1 MRRGWSL
8 GIFTVVLAS
17 GLVLA
22 ACGGDD
28 DDSASATPTSVSDG
42 GEPVDVGD
50 VDVLGIWGAD
60 ELEKFEAMV
69 KPWDDLYTG
78 NVAFT
83 GTRDITAILTT
94 RVEGGNPPDIA
105 IPAEIGLFRQFA
117 SEGKLTPLSA
127 CPGLESQVRNEYPD
141 SFIDLATVDGVLYGF
156 FMKADTKGTIWYNP
170 KVFAENNV
178 EPLTADSSFD
188 DLIALSQTLLDAG
201 ITPWSVGV
209 ESGAASGWPGSDWI
223 QQILLNEAGGEVY
236 DGIIDG
242 SIPFTDEKMK
252 DAWEKFGQIIHAE
265 GFVLGGPTGANATG
279 FQESAFPPFE
289 SPPQA
294 AMLYLG
300 GFASGFI
307 ADQFPNAVAGEDY
320 DFFTFPGGG
329 ITGAANIAYAFNSD
343 PGTCS
348 LMLHLAKGESQKIWV
363 ELGGFTSVNKEVSL
377 DSYPD
382 AVTRNQADQLVAASD
397 FRFDLDDAI
406 GGAVQTAV
414 FTAVTEYISDASSL
428 DAILAGI
435 EAARQ

>member
-1 MRRGWSL
+1 
-8 GIFTVVLAS
+8 
-17 GLVLA
+17 
-22 ACGGDD
+22 
-28 DDSASATPTSVSDG
+28 
-42 GEPVDVGD
+42 
-50 VDVLGIWGAD
+50 
-60 ELEKFEAMV
+60 
-69 KPWDDLYTG
+69 
-78 NVAFT
+78 
-83 GTRDITAILTT
+83 
-94 RVEGGNPPDIA
+94 
-105 IPAEIGLFRQFA
+105 
-117 SEGKLTPLSA
+117 
-127 CPGLESQVRNEYPD
+127 
-141 SFIDLATVDGVLYGF
+141 VDGVLYGF